1 MVYLL
6 YIFVLFVLCTH
17 TREIG
22 PVQISPQQ
30 TYLWISLK
38 IKICDE
44 VFERYSEHLYTV
56 LIFLGRGTGV
66 SAVPAGVPLVSSA
79 AC

>member
-1 MVYLL
+1 MSPFKTVLDQLL
-6 YIFVLFVLCTH
+6 RKCVH
-17 TREIG
+17 
-22 PVQISPQQ
+22 
-30 TYLWISLK
+30 
-38 IKICDE
+38 
-44 VFERYSEHLYTV
+44 TV